1 MQAIILAGG
10 FGKSEKAI
18 LVLLQGFCQGHESL
32 T

>member
-10 FGKSEKAI
+10 FDKSEKAI
-18 LVLLQGFCQGHESL
+18 LALLQGFCQGHESL